1 MSKSHAS
8 LLPKSEDQIK
18 AVFDTLSEKDRRRYV
33 ASLSLLLPHGG
44 CTYLSELLKCSLS
57 TIYRGRRELQ
67 QLEQEGDPADGR
79 IRREG
84 AGRPKKEDDHPEL
97 VKALEEILDERTAG
111 SPTQQTVRW
120 TWLTV
125 SAITKRLCE
134 VCTFVSRP
142 VVARLCRA
150 LNLKKRQQVKSV
162 TKAPSRNR
170 NEQFGI
176 IDRLREEFRRT
187 KDAIFS
193 VDSKQKELLGKVF
206 RPGMVLADGPV
217 EVLDHA
223 LPSYA
228 QGEVIT
234 HGIYD
239 PQLNRAHMNLNTSH
253 DTGEFACASLR
264 WFWQNLGRHW
274 HALADRILL
283 LLDCGGSN
291 SFRSNVF
298 KSHLSRLSTQIGLPI
313 QVAHLPVYCS
323 KYNPI
328 ERRVFPWVEQAYSGR
343 LFTDVRQMANA
354 IENTARTS
362 TGLQTSAHVMKNTF
376 TPATKRQQ
384 KQAANVQVEYPEPL
398 TDYNYRVVPDNCQ

>member
-150 LNLKKRQQVKSV
+150 LNLKKRLQVKSV

-264 WFWQNLGRHW
+264 WFWQNLGRHR

-298 KSHLSRLSTQIGLPI
+298 KSHLSRLSTQMRLADSGGSPAGVLFEVQPNRATSLP
-313 QVAHLPVYCS
+313 L
-323 KYNPI
+323 
-328 ERRVFPWVEQAYSGR
+328 GR
-343 LFTDVRQMANA
+343 
-354 IENTARTS
+354 
-362 TGLQTSAHVMKNTF
+362 TGLQRSPVYGRQADGKRHRKHGPHIDRPADKRSRDEEHVYSRHKTPTKTSRERAGRIPRTAHRLQLSSR
-376 TPATKRQQ
+376 A
-384 KQAANVQVEYPEPL
+384 
-398 TDYNYRVVPDNCQ
+398 